1 MVVVHGA
8 CIKDVKAQPV
18 WLSLK
23 VFSPAFILIIVGIAG
38 TFLNRPGPTPRIVRL
53 CFPFAEA
60 YIGLMYLFGSDE
72 LILRLG
78 RAYRRQQPIKAGR
91 RLGAACLM
99 VAALGVAS
107 VFVS

>member
-1 MVVVHGA
+1 MKG
-8 CIKDVKAQPV
+8 VKAQAV

-23 VFSPAFILIIVGIAG
+23 VFSPAFILIIVGTTG
-38 TFLNRPGPTPRIVRL
+38 TFLDRPGPTPRIFRL
-53 CFPFAEA
+53 CFPFAEV
-60 YIGLMYLFGSDE
+60 YVGLMYLFGSDD

-78 RAYRRQQPIKAGR
+78 RANRRQQSIKAGR

-99 VAALGVAS
+99 VAALGMAS